1 MTQGCKI
8 GFEAGW
14 FATLQVLG
22 VPEDPPLRDPD
33 QIPFPSTTIVVQNP
47 STPIEEKE
55 TASMKELVEQID
67 AHAEPEDTEA
77 TNIPSTQD

>member
-1 MTQGCKI
+1 MTQACKI

-33 QIPFPSTTIVVQNP
+33 QIPFPSTTTTVQNP
-47 STPIEEKE
+47 PTPIKEEE
-55 TASMKELVEQID
+55 TASMKELVE
-67 AHAEPEDTEA
+67 
-77 TNIPSTQD
+77 